1 MNHSSQIAGPSGT
14 GARPVVPTERV
25 GEEKGRMCGV
35 GMGFKFSGKPLLAVA
50 MSAAVLAGCV
60 SSAAIVP
67 QARAPQTPPGAV
79 TVPIGSPTPA
89 AVRTSA
95 PPIDPGFRRPPA
107 GLSDRIYQL
116 WRSFPGK
123 TGIAIQRIDGEWK
136 IAHRGDDLFPQ
147 QSVSKLWVTMTALDA
162 IDQGRLSFDRQVRIG
177 PEDVTLFYQ
186 PLAARV
192 RAEGSVTMSVREL
205 IETAITR
212 SDNLANDSLLRTV
225 GGPEAVRRF
234 VDAKDL
240 GAIRFGPGERL
251 LQSGTAGL
259 TWQQSYSVGRAFHQ
273 ARAALPM
280 EKREAAMERYL
291 ANPVDGASPS
301 AIASALT
308 RLARGTLLSP
318 ESTEYLLD
326 VMSHTRSGPQ
336 RLKGGLPD
344 GWKFKHKTGTGQD
357 FQGITAGYNDIGI
370 ATAPDG
376 TRYAIVVLLADTTA
390 SVPARMELM
399 QAVSGAVAQFH
410 GR

>member
-1 MNHSSQIAGPSGT
+1 
-14 GARPVVPTERV
+14 
-25 GEEKGRMCGV
+25 MCGV

-67 QARAPQTPPGAV
+67 QARAPGAPPGAV
-79 TVPIGSPTPA
+79 TVPIGPPTPS
-89 AVRTSA
+89 AVRASA
-95 PPIDPGFRRPPA
+95 PPVDPGFRRPPA

-123 TGIAIQRIDGEWK
+123 TGIAIQRIDGEWT
-136 IAHRGDDLFPQ
+136 IEHRGDDLFPQ
-147 QSVSKLWVTMTALDA
+147 QSVSKLWVTMTALDL
-162 IDQGRLSFDRQVRIG
+162 IDRGRLSFDRQVHIG

-205 IETAITR
+205 IETAITH

-234 VDAKDL
+234 IDAKDL

-308 RLARGTLLSP
+308 RLARGNLLSP

-326 VMSHTRSGPQ
+326 VMSRTRSGPQ

-390 SVPARMELM
+390 SVPARMDLM